1 MASVSYLPSD
11 QFQFTPLRE
20 GRRRRP
26 SSRRWCW
33 MHFNSRPSARGD
45 KSAKAALQPLAYFNS
60 RPSARGD
67 YIVPSPCCQGAI
79 SIHAPP
85 RGATCPR
92 RTTPSPRRY
101 FNSRPS
107 ARGDARIPAPRCEC
121 ANFNSRPSARG
132 DTIRCSPWQCPA
144 ISIHAPPR
152 GATFAMQIASD
163 VLPFQFTPLREGRPV
178 QSYQYTDAAKISI
191 HAPPRGATFLLCC
204 TRGRHFI
211 SIHAPPR
218 GATVHGVCWGYWNLI
233 SIHAPPRGA
242 TTGHCH
248 GEHRSLISIHA
259 PPRGATKRAVH
270 AGVSDAISIHAP
282 PRGATDTPP
291 EQLEVHRQF
300 QFTPL
305 REGRHDDGTRVLK
318 SYLFHI
324 HAPPRGATVGCAQ
337 GVEQIHISI
346 HAPPRGAT
354 GTRRICGTRSANFN
368 SRPSARGDLRISAH
382 TVSRKISIHA
392 PPRGATVK
400 DSGFKKHLYFNSR
413 PSARGD
419 QAWRSTF
426 RRTYNFNSRPS
437 ARGDTSTIS

>member
-1 MASVSYLPSD
+1 MR

-20 GRRRRP
+20 GRQLGIATE
-26 SSRRWCW
+26 
-33 MHFNSRPSARGD
+33 NIE
-45 KSAKAALQPLAYFNS
+45 AL
-60 RPSARGD
+60 
-67 YIVPSPCCQGAI
+67 
-79 SIHAPP
+79 
-85 RGATCPR
+85 
-92 RTTPSPRRY
+92 
-101 FNSRPS
+101 
-107 ARGDARIPAPRCEC
+107 
-121 ANFNSRPSARG
+121 
-132 DTIRCSPWQCPA
+132 
-144 ISIHAPPR
+144 
-152 GATFAMQIASD
+152 
-163 VLPFQFTPLREGRPV
+163 FQFTPLREGRPNE
-178 QSYQYTDAAKISI
+178 QSTQEYLTLFQFTPLREGRLFLACWW
-191 HAPPRGATFLLCC
+191 PPGL
-204 TRGRHFI
+204 
-211 SIHAPPR
+211 
-218 GATVHGVCWGYWNLI
+218 
-233 SIHAPPRGA
+233 
-242 TTGHCH
+242 
-248 GEHRSLISIHA
+248 
-259 PPRGATKRAVH
+259 
-270 AGVSDAISIHAP
+270 DISIHAP

-437 ARGDTSTIS
+437 ARGDHCGINTLLIPFISIHAPPRGATGLI